1 MPLPCQ
7 VAATPLELIGNTP
20 VVELQR
26 LVPRGS
32 ARIVAKLES
41 LNPGG
46 SVKDRIC
53 LAMIDAA
60 EADGRLRPGG
70 TIVEPTSGN
79 TGIGLALVA
88 ATRGYRCILTMPET
102 MSEERRTLLRA
113 FGAELILTPDSKG
126 MHA

>member
-7 VAATPLELIGNTP
+7 IAANPLELVGNTP
-20 VVELQR
+20 IVELQR

-46 SVKDRIC
+46 SIKDRIC
-53 LAMIDAA
+53 LAMIGRA
-60 EADGRLRPGG
+60 ESDGRLAAGG

-79 TGIGLALVA
+79 TGIGLAMVA

-113 FGAELILTPDSKG
+113 FGAELPRPP
-126 MHA
+126 